1 MRKFAIRG
9 LKALVAVTVWSSL
22 TAWCEEEQGRL
33 TWHASPRALA
43 EGAVITDWP
52 RFLGATDNAATS
64 ERPLLKDWGEDGP
77 ALLWELERGEGYA
90 SPVISGDRLVLFHR
104 AAGNER
110 IECRNVLNGEALW
123 DYAYPVDYRDRYGY
137 QNGPRG
143 SPVIDGD
150 RVFTLGVTSRISCL
164 SLSTGELFWERD
176 LQAEMSIRS
185 SFFGAGSS
193 PLIWGNQVVVMIGA
207 ERGPC
212 VVGLEKETGK
222 HLWGAEETWGAS
234 YASPQAMGDK
244 ILVFCG
250 GESRPPQGGLIAI
263 DPALAGKVIG
273 RFPWRGKNYES
284 VNASSPVIL
293 SGDRVFVTQCYEG
306 GGGVLLQ
313 LTEDGFS
320 EIWKN
325 EDLGAHWMNPVLDAA
340 GETLFLI
347 DGRNQQNARLVAVDL
362 DSGKEL
368 WDEVILWQDIVDGRP
383 YNLGIQRASLLQ
395 ADGATLCLGELGSLL
410 WLQLDR
416 DGAKVLARHQPFLA
430 PQSWTLPALSQGL
443 LFLMQNE
450 EDHLTGAG
458 PRLRCYDLR
467 GSGEQLTKPTLPR

>member
-1 MRKFAIRG
+1 MVVKADHRK
-9 LKALVAVTVWSSL
+9 AV
-22 TAWCEEEQGRL
+22 
-33 TWHASPRALA
+33 
-43 EGAVITDWP
+43 
-52 RFLGATDNAATS
+52 
-64 ERPLLKDWGEDGP
+64 
-77 ALLWELERGEGYA
+77 
-90 SPVISGDRLVLFHR
+90 
-104 AAGNER
+104 
-110 IECRNVLNGEALW
+110 
-123 DYAYPVDYRDRYGY
+123 
-137 QNGPRG
+137 
-143 SPVIDGD
+143 
-150 RVFTLGVTSRISCL
+150 
-164 SLSTGELFWERD
+164 
-176 LQAEMSIRS
+176 
-185 SFFGAGSS
+185 
-193 PLIWGNQVVVMIGA
+193 
-207 ERGPC
+207 
-212 VVGLEKETGK
+212 
-222 HLWGAEETWGAS
+222 
-234 YASPQAMGDK
+234 
-244 ILVFCG
+244 
-250 GESRPPQGGLIAI
+250 LIAI

-273 RFPWRGKNYES
+273 RFPWRGENYES
-284 VNASSPVIL
+284 CQCLVPSHPVR
-293 SGDRVFVTQCYEG
+293 GPGVFVTQCYEG

-340 GETLFLI
+340 GEDTFSHRWSQPAETRGSSRLI
-347 DGRNQQNARLVAVDL
+347 SIR
-362 DSGKEL
+362 GKEL

>member
-1 MRKFAIRG
+1 M
-9 LKALVAVTVWSSL
+9 
-22 TAWCEEEQGRL
+22 
-33 TWHASPRALA
+33 
-43 EGAVITDWP
+43 
-52 RFLGATDNAATS
+52 
-64 ERPLLKDWGEDGP
+64 
-77 ALLWELERGEGYA
+77 
-90 SPVISGDRLVLFHR
+90 
-104 AAGNER
+104 
-110 IECRNVLNGEALW
+110 
-123 DYAYPVDYRDRYGY
+123 
-137 QNGPRG
+137 
-143 SPVIDGD
+143 
-150 RVFTLGVTSRISCL
+150 
-164 SLSTGELFWERD
+164 
-176 LQAEMSIRS
+176 
-185 SFFGAGSS
+185 
-193 PLIWGNQVVVMIGA
+193 
-207 ERGPC
+207 
-212 VVGLEKETGK
+212 
-222 HLWGAEETWGAS
+222 
-234 YASPQAMGDK
+234 
-244 ILVFCG
+244 
-250 GESRPPQGGLIAI
+250 
-263 DPALAGKVIG
+263 
-273 RFPWRGKNYES
+273 
-284 VNASSPVIL
+284 
-293 SGDRVFVTQCYEG
+293 
-306 GGGVLLQ
+306 LLQ